1 LEDPEPLMADDL
13 FGDDETTT
21 SRIQIVQRRIGDVTV
36 LVLSGEMLVDD
47 GDLALRQQIHDL
59 LDQGRAKILIDL
71 AAVSHIDS
79 AGVGMMVAKQKTVRD
94 RGGDVKLLHLTSR
107 SQRLLSLM
115 KLASVFEAFE
125 DEDTAI
131 RSFAEPA

>member
-1 LEDPEPLMADDL
+1 MADDL
-13 FGDDETTT
+13 FGDDEATV
-21 SRIQIVQRRIGDVTV
+21 SKLQILERRIGAVTV

-59 LDQGRAKILIDL
+59 LDQGRDKILIDL
-71 AAVSHIDS
+71 AAVTHIDS

-94 RGGDVKLLHLTSR
+94 RGGDLKLLHLTSR
-107 SQRLLSLM
+107 SQRLLALM

-125 DEDTAI
+125 DEDAAVE
-131 RSFAEPA
+131 SFTQQA

>member
-1 LEDPEPLMADDL
+1 MADDL
-13 FGDDETTT
+13 FGDDESTV
-21 SRIQIVQRRIGDVTV
+21 SKLQILERRIGNVTV

-59 LDQGRAKILIDL
+59 LDQGRDKILVDL

-94 RGGDVKLLHLTSR
+94 RGGDLKLLHLTSR
-107 SQRLLSLM
+107 SQRLLALM

-125 DEDTAI
+125 DEDAAVE
-131 RSFAEPA
+131 SFTQQA

>member
-1 LEDPEPLMADDL
+1 MADDL
-13 FGDDETTT
+13 FGDDEATV
-21 SRIQIVQRRIGDVTV
+21 SKLQILERRIGDVTV

-59 LDQGRAKILIDL
+59 LDQGRDKILVDL
-71 AAVSHIDS
+71 AAVTHIDS

-94 RGGDVKLLHLTSR
+94 RGGDLKLLHLTSR
-107 SQRLLSLM
+107 SQRLLALM

-125 DEDTAI
+125 AEDAAI
-131 RSFAEPA
+131 ESFAQQA

>member
-1 LEDPEPLMADDL
+1 MADDL

>member
-1 LEDPEPLMADDL
+1 MADDL
-13 FGDDETTT
+13 FGDDEATV
-21 SRIQIVQRRIGDVTV
+21 SKLQIVERRIGDVTM

-59 LDQGRAKILIDL
+59 LDQGRDKILIDL
-71 AAVSHIDS
+71 AAVTHIDS

-94 RGGDVKLLHLTSR
+94 RGGDLKLLHLTSR
-107 SQRLLSLM
+107 SQRLLALM

-131 RSFAEPA
+131 ESFVRPPSA

>member
-1 LEDPEPLMADDL
+1 MADDL
-13 FGDDETTT
+13 FGDDEATV
-21 SRIQIVQRRIGDVTV
+21 SKLQILERRIGDVTM

-59 LDQGRAKILIDL
+59 LDQGRDKILVDL

-94 RGGDVKLLHLTSR
+94 RGGDLKLLHLTSR
-107 SQRLLSLM
+107 SQRLLALM

-125 DEDTAI
+125 DEDAAI
-131 RSFAEPA
+131 ESFAQQA

>member
-1 LEDPEPLMADDL
+1 MADDL
-13 FGDDETTT
+13 FGDDEATV
-21 SRIQIVQRRIGDVTV
+21 SKLQILERRIGDVTV

-59 LDQGRAKILIDL
+59 LDQGRDKILIDL
-71 AAVSHIDS
+71 AAVTHIDS

-94 RGGDVKLLHLTSR
+94 RGGDLKLLHLTSR
-107 SQRLLSLM
+107 SQRLLALM

-125 DEDTAI
+125 DEDTAVE
-131 RSFAEPA
+131 SFTQQA